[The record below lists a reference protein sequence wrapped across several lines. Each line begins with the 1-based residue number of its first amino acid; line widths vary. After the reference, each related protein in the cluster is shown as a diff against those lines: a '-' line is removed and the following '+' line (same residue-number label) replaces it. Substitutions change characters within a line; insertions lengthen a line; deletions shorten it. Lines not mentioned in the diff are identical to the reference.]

1 MIWRDLGSAPPMV
14 AVGCAAALGRGR
26 TDAEI
31 LASPDRA
38 GMPVTAA
45 GGHHPAA
52 ANSYPGLVEKEW
64 YHGND
69 ILNARIAIEV
79 NSANEGRFR
88 LHLSCFRTDA
98 NGRRSTQT
106 CDFDHTAPTCW
117 FDGLISGVC
126 ETQADKTATEYTW
139 VGSYRKLVAGHTY
152 MADAQ
157 GFRAKFH
164 NSGYQGAVHRI
175 CTRRWTAFQ
184 SSSSPP
190 IC

>member
-1 MIWRDLGSAPPMV
+1 MQRYLRVLIVLVCLSLPLV
-14 AVGCAAALGRGR
+14 A
-26 TDAEI
+26 T
-31 LASPDRA
+31 
-38 GMPVTAA
+38 T
-45 GGHHPAA
+45 PAA

-164 NSGYQGAVHRI
+164 TSGYQGAEHRI